1 MSMIRPQ
8 DFPAASRCTYLN
20 SASVALMF
28 QGASEATLAWERD
41 IADFGTL
48 NFDERAEDAVFD
60 ELRAQFAGL
69 IGAASSD
76 VAVASSATELI
87 ASLAWAVMPPAG
99 SNIVACDVVFP
110 STVYPWART
119 ARHTGCE
126 LRWVKARDGM
136 VSEDDL
142 LAAIDDRT
150 AVVCISQVEY
160 GTGQRYDLARLA
172 EAAHAHGA
180 LLAVDATQA
189 AGAIPIDVAKE
200 PVDALI
206 SASYKWMCGPFGVGL
221 MYLAPRWQAA
231 LEPGLVGW
239 RSHKD
244 VYDLQAD
251 RLEYRPD
258 ARRFEFST
266 MAYGCAIGLAKSI
279 GYLREIGVARV
290 YEHNLRLADELL
302 ESLRRVDAQI
312 VSPTSSK
319 SRTSIVGFR
328 LPGWRPENVVA
339 RLGEQ
344 GIVVSRRR
352 DLVRV
357 SPHLYNTSQDIERLA
372 EALAGIVHRR

>member
-1 MSMIRPQ
+1 
-8 DFPAASRCTYLN
+8 
-20 SASVALMF
+20 
-28 QGASEATLAWERD
+28 
-41 IADFGTL
+41 
-48 NFDERAEDAVFD
+48 
-60 ELRAQFAGL
+60 
-69 IGAASSD
+69 
-76 VAVASSATELI
+76 
-87 ASLAWAVMPPAG
+87 
-99 SNIVACDVVFP
+99 
-110 STVYPWART
+110 
-119 ARHTGCE
+119 
-126 LRWVKARDGM
+126 
-136 VSEDDL
+136 
-142 LAAIDDRT
+142 
-150 AVVCISQVEY
+150 
-160 GTGQRYDLARLA
+160 
-172 EAAHAHGA
+172 
-180 LLAVDATQA
+180 
-189 AGAIPIDVAKE
+189 
-200 PVDALI
+200 
-206 SASYKWMCGPFGVGL
+206 
-221 MYLAPRWQAA
+221 
-231 LEPGLVGW
+231 
-239 RSHKD
+239 
-244 VYDLQAD
+244 LQAD